1 MLIKQDWTTI
11 KQTMWNYVG
20 IVRTEK
26 GLIRAQ
32 SDLGY
37 FYRRVMEFY
46 KEAALTRDI
55 IELRN
60 AAVASQVIAGA
71 ALHNV
76 RSIGCHYRKS

>member
-1 MLIKQDWTTI
+1 
-11 KQTMWNYVG
+11 MWNYVG

-26 GLIRAQ
+26 GLTRAR

-37 FYRRVMEFY
+37 FFRRVMEFY

-60 AAVASQVIAGA
+60 AAVVSQVIAES

-76 RSIGCHYRKS
+76 KSIGCHYRKN